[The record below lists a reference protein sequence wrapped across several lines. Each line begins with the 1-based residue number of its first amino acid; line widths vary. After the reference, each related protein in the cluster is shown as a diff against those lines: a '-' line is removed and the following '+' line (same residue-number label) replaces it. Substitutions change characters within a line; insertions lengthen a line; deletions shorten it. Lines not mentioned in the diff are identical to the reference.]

1 MDRARNRY
9 MNFAQIA
16 GALGDFNLH
25 WPDRVGGFLTVLGV
39 LDFDVDA
46 IGPNCVFS
54 GWSWHHDLYL
64 QLLLP
69 AIVLI
74 FNKGEYL
81 IAKGLF
87 LLTPRFRFLTA
98 LSLAPANEAE
108 LESLKHRLNMKIL
121 SFINMI
127 YMTLVRY
134 CCAAFICSEVA
145 PDLFALDSSP
155 PNQCYTPEH
164 FVVMGIATVGL
175 VVYVAGFPLYVIRK
189 LVRISQ
195 DQRHSDPRTLAKFG
209 EFYQKYEPHAFK
221 YELMQ
226 ITRRGVFGVVGVFG
240 KSPEMQCLFC
250 QVVLFAQFVA
260 QVRSLRGFLVGKSG
274 AGTRLPA
281 AGEIASVCEGE
292 S

>member
-1 MDRARNRY
+1 M
-9 MNFAQIA
+9 
-16 GALGDFNLH
+16 
-25 WPDRVGGFLTVLGV
+25 
-39 LDFDVDA
+39 
-46 IGPNCVFS
+46 
-54 GWSWHHDLYL
+54 YL

-121 SFINMI
+121 SFVNMI

-250 QVVLFAQFVA
+250 QVVLFAQFVV

>member
-1 MDRARNRY
+1 

-25 WPDRVGGFLTVLGV
+25 WPGRVGGFLTVLGV

-46 IGPNCVFS
+46 VGPSCVFS
-54 GWSWHHDLYL
+54 GWSWYDDLYL

-69 AIVLI
+69 VIVLI

-81 IAKGLF
+81 LAKGIFTLQI
-87 LLTPRFRFLTA
+87 PRFRFLTA

-108 LESLKHRLNMKIL
+108 LLSLKHRLNMKVL
-121 SFINMI
+121 SFVNMV

-134 CCAAFICSEVA
+134 VCGAFICSEVA
-145 PDLFALDSSP
+145 PDLFALDLSP

-189 LVRISQ
+189 LVRIGQ
-195 DQRHSDPRTLAKFG
+195 DQRHSDPRTLGKFG

-226 ITRRGVFGVVGVFG
+226 ITRRGVFGVAGVFG

-250 QVVLFAQFVA
+250 QVVLFAQFVV
-260 QVRSLRGFLVGKSG
+260 QVRSLAWLLGRQEWGQQ
-274 AGTRLPA
+274 LPD
-281 AGEIASVCEGE
+281 AGEIASVCEVE